1 MTESLGKAIER
12 LQKAAHSWRGFRH
25 AAARPGDI
33 TAVLDELERLR
44 VESLNTV
51 LREATREP
59 AEGVQVATPGEFAA
73 MWNLRDEAGK
83 QAILDRIRS
92 SQDAAL
98 ACFQKDH
105 DALEAQLEIARHVSS
120 TDLNRLAQYLYEEIG
135 SAKEISLTMAMTG
148 KPELVAVLEKAL
160 GRIGI
165 RRVQHPDNWKVWY
178 GHEDCA
184 ECEDLAEQAIS
195 YAKAANST
203 SEQMVKSAFG
213 GHAGSA
219 VRV

>member
-1 MTESLGKAIER
+1 MTESLGKAIES
-12 LQKAAHSWRGFRH
+12 LQGVVASKLPQRH
-25 AAARPGDI
+25 RKEIA
-33 TAVLDELERLR
+33 AVLDELERLR
-44 VESLNTV
+44 IESLNTV

-59 AEGVQVATPGEFAA
+59 AEGFRVANPGEFAA
-73 MWNLRDEAGK
+73 MWNLRDEEGR
-83 QAILDRIRS
+83 QVIVDRINAAM
-92 SQDAAL
+92 DASVRCVQA
-98 ACFQKDH
+98 DH
-105 DALEAQLEIARHVSS
+105 DSLAARLEIARHVSR

-160 GRIGI
+160 SRIGI
-165 RRVQHPDNWKVWY
+165 RRVQVTENWKVWY
-178 GHEDCA
+178 GHQDCA
-184 ECEDLAEQAIS
+184 ECEDMAEQAIS
-195 YAKAANST
+195 YAKAAGSS